1 MARDVNDVVV
11 LGFGPWSDVN
21 GLPTLGYGLAAAA
34 TVQQLTV
41 VQCDS
46 YAAGPIAADNYAA
59 TPIAGDDG

>member
-1 MARDVNDVVV
+1 MN
-11 LGFGPWSDVN
+11 LTLLIMFGFWPGASA
-21 GLPTLGYGLAAAA
+21 AAAA